1 MLQYPDK
8 SLVITIHTFPKYISA
23 YQNARFSSKKKKKKK
38 KKKLKRQIS

>member
-8 SLVITIHTFPKYISA
+8 SLVITIHF
-23 YQNARFSSKKKKKKK
+23 QNIYLHIKMRDFQAKKKKKK